1 MDLAPFHPQ
10 IVHFVVALGIVGV
23 GFRLVSLSGKL
34 EWTKAA
40 ATALFILA
48 GLASIAAVMS
58 GTAAHGPVEQIPG
71 AGPAVH
77 EHEEAGEWARNL
89 LLLVALIEVAG
100 LVLRKKPKAAQIGLY
115 ASALAGLVAGAAI
128 YRAGDLGGDL
138 VYDYAGGVGIR
149 SGEPEDVHRL
159 LVTGLYQQAKAARA
173 AGHPD
178 EAQRLTGELV
188 RQVPNDPSV
197 TMLSIESLLRD
208 QQDPQAALAA
218 LAALSVP
225 EDNPRVAIQKGML
238 QSEALAAAG
247 QKDSARAV
255 LVELQKRFPRAQ
267 RFVAEAL
274 EKLK

>member
-10 IVHFVVALGIVGV
+10 IVHFVVALGLVGV

-40 ATALFILA
+40 ATALLILA

-58 GTAAHGPVEQIPG
+58 GTAAHGPVERIPG

-100 LVLRKKPKAAQIGLY
+100 LVLRKKPKAALIALY

-159 LVTGLYQQAKAARA
+159 LVAGLYHQAKAARA

-208 QQDPQAALAA
+208 RQDPQAALAA

-255 LVELQKRFPRAQ
+255 LEELQKRFPRAQ